1 MSALLD
7 KLHAASGRPVVPI
20 RPLGQR
26 PLIDTALIRKYD
38 GPGPRYT
45 SYPTA
50 DRFSAAYD
58 ADAQGAALHGRNA
71 AAGPLSVYIHI
82 PFCNTICYYCGCN
95 KVVTKNHERSARYL
109 RYLDKEFALVA
120 AQISGSRRVEQL
132 HLGGGTPTFLNA
144 EELKGLIASLG
155 RHFELL
161 PGEYAIEID
170 PRTVDDAKIEALAKL
185 GFNRMSLGVQDF
197 NAEVQK
203 AVNRVQSEAETARTM
218 EVARA
223 VGVTSIN
230 IDLIY
235 GLPRQTVA
243 GFSLTLDHVLALQPD
258 RIALY
263 SYAHLP
269 TMFKPQRR
277 IAENELPSAENKL
290 RIMVLA
296 IEKLT
301 AAGYVHI
308 GMDHFALPHDE
319 LAVAARSDSLQ
330 RNFQGYST
338 HADSDLLAFGISA
351 ISKIGANYSQNVKT
365 LDEYYERLDAG
376 ALPVAR
382 GLALSDDDRL
392 RRAVIQAL
400 MCDFRLRIIQ
410 IEADWG
416 IDFRRYFVEEWRQ
429 LERLADDGL
438 VSLDACGIEVTPRG
452 RLLVRNVAMVFDRHL
467 AQKEDGRK
475 FSKLI

>member
-7 KLHAASGRPVVPI
+7 KLQAAPARPVVPI
-20 RPLGQR
+20 LPVDQS
-26 PLIDTALIRKYD
+26 PLIDTELIRKYD

-50 DRFSAAYD
+50 DRFAADYD
-58 ADAQGAALHGRNA
+58 ARSHSRTLRQRAPSS
-71 AAGPLSVYIHI
+71 GPLSVYIHL

-95 KVVTKNHERSARYL
+95 KVVTKNHGRSARYL
-109 RYLDKEFALVA
+109 RYLEKEFALVA
-120 AQISGSRRVEQL
+120 SQISGSRHVEQV
-132 HLGGGTPTFLNA
+132 HLGGGTPTFLDA
-144 EELKGLIASLG
+144 DELKALMASLG

-170 PRTVDDAKIEALAKL
+170 PRTVDDDKIEALAKL

-203 AVNRVQSEAETARTM
+203 AVNRIQSEAETARTM
-218 EVARA
+218 TIARA
-223 VGVTSIN
+223 AGVTSIN

-243 GFSLTLDHVLALQPD
+243 GFSLTLDHVLALHPD

-269 TMFKPQRR
+269 ILFKPQRR
-277 IAENELPSAENKL
+277 INADELPTAENKL

-319 LAVAARSDSLQ
+319 LAVAARSGRLQ

-351 ISKIGANYSQNVKT
+351 ISKIGASYSQNVKT
-365 LDEYYERLDAG
+365 LDEYYERLDRG
-376 ALPVAR
+376 ELPVAR
-382 GLALSDDDRL
+382 GIELNANDRL
-392 RRAVIQAL
+392 RRAVIRAL
-400 MCDFRLRIIQ
+400 MCDFKLVIINFE
-410 IEADWG
+410 EAWG
-416 IDFRRYFVEEWRQ
+416 VDFRRYFAEEWRQ
-429 LERLADDGL
+429 LERLAEDGL
-438 VSLDACGIEVTPRG
+438 LSLDACGIEVTPRG
-452 RLLVRNVAMVFDRHL
+452 RLLVRNVAMMFDRHL
-467 AQKEDGRK
+467 AQKEDGGK